1 MNTSR
6 HTNTQSG
13 RWRFHLPRSLWRFA
27 RNGRGSVA
35 IEFAALALPFALLVF
50 AILESCISFAAQ
62 QVLMNT
68 TDDVARQFRTGQLRP
83 ADIEK
88 DKQLVRNLICE
99 QLEIVVSNGCPGLLI
114 DLKPHETFAQA
125 AAVRIKFT
133 PDNDIDD
140 SGFSIK
146 PGKSEAINQLRVF
159 YKWPVMTDF
168 LRKSM
173 SNLKDGKTMHFAT
186 VTWKNEPF
194 ND

>member
-13 RWRFHLPRSLWRFA
+13 RWRFRLPRSLRRFA

-88 DKQLVRNLICE
+88 DEQLVRNLICE
-99 QLEIVVSNGCPGLLI
+99 QLEIVVSDGCPGLLI
-114 DLKPHETFAQA
+114 DLKPHETFGQA

-140 SGFSIK
+140 SEFSIK

>member
-1 MNTSR
+1 M
-6 HTNTQSG
+6 
-13 RWRFHLPRSLWRFA
+13 
-27 RNGRGSVA
+27 A

-50 AILESCISFAAQ
+50 AILESCISFASQ

-68 TDDVARQFRTGQLRP
+68 TDDVARLFRTGQLRP

-88 DKQLVRNLICE
+88 DKDLVRNLICDR
-99 QLEIVVSNGCPGLLI
+99 LEVVVTDGCPGLLV
-114 DLKPHETFAQA
+114 DLKPHATYAQA

-140 SGFSIK
+140 SEFSIA
-146 PGKSEAINQLRVF
+146 PGKSESINQLRVF

>member
-13 RWRFHLPRSLWRFA
+13 RWRFHLPRSLRRFA

-99 QLEIVVSNGCPGLLI
+99 QLEIVVSDGCPGLLI
-114 DLKPHETFAQA
+114 DLKPHETFGQA

-140 SGFSIK
+140 SEFSIK

>member
-6 HTNTQSG
+6 HTKTHSG
-13 RWRFHLPRSLWRFA
+13 RKSFCLLRPFHRFA
-27 RNGRGSVA
+27 RNGEGSVA

-50 AILESCISFAAQ
+50 AILESCISFASQ

-68 TDDVARQFRTGQLRP
+68 TDDVARLFRTGQLRP

-88 DKQLVRNLICE
+88 DKDLVRNLICDR
-99 QLEIVVSNGCPGLLI
+99 LEVVVTDSCPGLLV
-114 DLKPHETFAQA
+114 DLKPHATYAQA

-140 SGFSIK
+140 SEFSIA
-146 PGKSEAINQLRVF
+146 PGKSESINQLRVF